1 MEGNTELRKRGSDKA
16 CFDGADTVVR
26 VSIDGLHEE
35 AALLALKRAN
45 REAMRR
51 LKAPA
56 RAKKLQ
62 PPITD
67 RLLDSRG
74 LIIMEMTDRGIYR
87 PANRTHGAEYLFYL
101 VREDAQGRKVCAR
114 IELVR
119 QVIQ

>member
-1 MEGNTELRKRGSDKA
+1 LEGNTELRKRGSDKA
-16 CFDGADTVVR
+16 CFDGADAVVR
-26 VSIDGLHEE
+26 VSIDGLHEKE
-35 AALLALKRAN
+35 ALLALKRAN

-56 RAKKLQ
+56 RAKGLQ
-62 PPITD
+62 LPTTH

-74 LIIMEMTDRGIYR
+74 FIIIEMTDRGIYR
-87 PANRTHGAEYLFYL
+87 PANQAHAAEYLFYL